1 MKSFI
6 KQLHIWLSIPLGVI
20 ISIICFTGAI
30 LVFEPEITQAVH
42 SEYYYVDS
50 VQGEPLPME
59 VLRDNVKATL
69 NEGESIKDV
78 VVDGDPERTYMF
90 KIVKSGK
97 KSKPQTLYVD
107 QYSGEV
113 IGTPERLP
121 IFRESFRLHRWLMD
135 VPLTKGEMTFGK
147 LVVGIST
154 LAMVILLIS
163 GIVLWWPK
171 GIKMLKNRTKV
182 AVTKGWRRFYY
193 DLHVSA
199 GMYAT
204 VLLLIMA
211 LTGLVWSFEWYKD
224 GFYALFGDGAREWL
238 RALHTGSIGGVTTKI
253 LWCIGAIIGG
263 TLPLTG
269 YYLWIK
275 RKFCKRKSNCQCE
288 R

>member
-1 MKSFI
+1 MKRFI

-30 LVFEPEITQAVH
+30 LIFEPEITEQVQ
-42 SEYYYVDS
+42 SEYYYVDD
-50 VQGEPLPME
+50 VEDEPIDME
-59 VLRDNVKATL
+59 ELRDKVEATL
-69 NEGESIKDV
+69 DEGESIRDV
-78 VVDGDPERTYMF
+78 VVDEDPERTYMF
-90 KIVKSGK
+90 KVVDSSKGGK
-97 KSKPQTLYVD
+97 KAKPQTLYVD

-113 IGTPERLP
+113 LGTPERLP
-121 IFRESFRLHRWLMD
+121 LFREAFRLHRWLMD
-135 VPLTKGEMTFGK
+135 VPAAKGEMTFGK

-182 AVTKGWRRFYY
+182 SLTKGWRRFNY

-204 VLLLIMA
+204 ILLLIMA

-224 GFYALFGDGAREWL
+224 GFYALIGDGAREWL
-238 RALHTGSIGGVTTKI
+238 RGLHTGSIGGIFTKV
-253 LWCIGAIIGG
+253 LWFIGAIIGG
-263 TLPLTG
+263 MLPITG
-269 YYLWIK
+269 YYMWIK
-275 RKFCKRKSNCQCE
+275 RKFCKRKS
-288 R
+288 

>member
-1 MKSFI
+1 MDMKSFI
-6 KQLHIWLSIPLGVI
+6 RQLHIWLSIPLGVI

-30 LVFEPEITQAVH
+30 LIFEPEITEKVH

-50 VQGEPLPME
+50 VEGEPLPME
-59 VLRDNVKATL
+59 ELRNRVEATL
-69 NEGESIKDV
+69 DDDEVIKDV
-78 VVDGDPERTYMF
+78 EVDEDPERTYVF
-90 KIVKSGK
+90 KVATRGK
-97 KSKPQTLYVD
+97 KAKPQSVFVD
-107 QYSGEV
+107 QYTGEV

-121 IFRESFRLHRWLMD
+121 LFRESFRLHRWLMD
-135 VPLTKGEMTFGK
+135 APAVKGEMTLGK

-154 LAMVILLIS
+154 LAMVVLLVS

-182 AVTKGWRRFYY
+182 VFNKGWRRFYY

-204 VLLLIMA
+204 ILLLIMA
-211 LTGLVWSFEWYKD
+211 LTGLVWSFAWYRD
-224 GFYALFGDGAREWL
+224 GFYALFGEGAREWL
-238 RALHTGSIGGVTTKI
+238 RALHTGSIGGVFTKV
-253 LWCIGAIIGG
+253 LWFIGAIIGG

-275 RKFCKRKSNCQCE
+275 RKFCKKRG
-288 R
+288 